1 MAHATAPDWTRAV
14 ACVVTGEI
22 ADVLAMLPARC
33 FSRLNARYPSAAAIC
48 QCIRAAFAAAGICN
62 RAIRRFVSLH
72 TASCA
77 SSTYGRLAVPLL
89 RTAADARRRAAGSRR
104 PRHPQ
109 RSRECRRSRGW
120 GSKNWQCGRLSG
132 TGCPST
138 VTGFVA
144 HRCGRR
150 RQPIVWHTMCT
161 CADNQRPRDLAVRML
176 GDLGSGQGALA

>member
-77 SSTYGRLAVPLL
+77 SSTHGG
-89 RTAADARRRAAGSRR
+89 RRAAKS
-104 PRHPQ
+104 
-109 RSRECRRSRGW
+109 S
-120 GSKNWQCGRLSG
+120 
-132 TGCPST
+132 
-138 VTGFVA
+138 
-144 HRCGRR
+144 
-150 RQPIVWHTMCT
+150 RQPPAPPPATLKGVPTQPWLG
-161 CADNQRPRDLAVRML
+161 QQELAVRTTLRHRMPVHSYL
-176 GDLGSGQGALA
+176 FRSA